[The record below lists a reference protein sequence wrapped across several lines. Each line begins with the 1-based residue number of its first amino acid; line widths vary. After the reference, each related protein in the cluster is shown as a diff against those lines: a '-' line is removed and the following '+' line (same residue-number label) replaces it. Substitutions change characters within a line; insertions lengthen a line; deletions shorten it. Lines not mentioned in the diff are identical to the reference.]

1 MYKQSSIALLLVV
14 TLLGGCKTLDS
25 VSNIVSGDSAT
36 PEQIQAAYSKAE
48 AAYQEAQQA
57 VALAE
62 QEFLIEYDSERTSKA
77 NKLWQSLRQDFAELR
92 ANPGESLES
101 ASLFSSDTKADEV
114 MANSQEIVSL
124 LTAAQSAKQAIVSVL
139 EPVRSHFA
147 VLDKLETQRHFA
159 RRYER
164 AQSRHLEFKG
174 MLVAG
179 KRAQVEE
186 NLPEFQSQL
195 HALEQ
200 DAAEHYFLGKV
211 LEDVKRLASSDKAE
225 VLPTVYQDVKTKT
238 ESARGVIR
246 QNVRAYDD
254 IKHTVNLAELQI
266 KRLEQLFSEHLRR
279 KTAVEDKRVETH
291 LLALETQLF
300 QLTQKA
306 GLGDLRHLSFSEQ
319 LEAIND
325 KL

>member
-1 MYKQSSIALLLVV
+1 MYKQSSIALLLTVA
-14 TLLGGCKTLDS
+14 LLGGCKTLDS
-25 VSNIVSGDSAT
+25 VSNIVSSDSAT

-48 AAYQEAQQA
+48 AAYLEAQRA
-57 VALAE
+57 IALSAE
-62 QEFLIEYDSERTSKA
+62 ESLVEYDSERTAKA
-77 NKLWQSLRQDFAELR
+77 NKLWQSLQGDFAELR
-92 ANPGESLES
+92 ANPGESLDS

-114 MANSQEIVSL
+114 MASSQEIVSL
-124 LTAAQSAKQAIVSVL
+124 LAAAHSAKQAIVSVL
-139 EPVRSHFA
+139 EPIRSHFA
-147 VLDKLETQRHFA
+147 VLDKLETPRHFE

-164 AQSRHLEFKG
+164 VKRRHLELKE

-179 KRAQVEE
+179 KRALVEGS
-186 NLPEFQSQL
+186 LPEFQSQL

-211 LEDVKRLASSDKAE
+211 LGGVKRLASSDKVE
-225 VLPTVYQDVKTKT
+225 VLPTVFQDVKVTT
-238 ESARGVIR
+238 ESAREFIR

-279 KTAVEDKRVETH
+279 KTAVEDKRVEAQ
-291 LLALETQLF
+291 LLTLETQLF
-300 QLTQKA
+300 QMTQKA

-319 LEAIND
+319 LAAINN